1 MKAAARQINQSI
13 KAQTSLR
20 KQKIRSVER
29 WYLSHCQNSGKN
41 CFPTQNLNKISKSVA
56 ELWPKTI
63 FNAVAVCKNE
73 KKIIFG
79 HVSTRYAAVYQISA
93 KPDDFTARRVCTA
106 RTMPSQYVCL
116 SAHLSVCHMPVFC

>member
-73 KKIIFG
+73 KKSYL
-79 HVSTRYAAVYQISA
+79 VT
-93 KPDDFTARRVCTA
+93 
-106 RTMPSQYVCL
+106 
-116 SAHLSVCHMPVFC
+116 